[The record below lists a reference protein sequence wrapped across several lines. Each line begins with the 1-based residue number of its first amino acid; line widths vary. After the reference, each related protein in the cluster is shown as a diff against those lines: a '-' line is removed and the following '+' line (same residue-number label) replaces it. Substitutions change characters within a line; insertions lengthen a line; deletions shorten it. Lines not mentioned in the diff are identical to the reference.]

1 MTVQRQRLPN
11 RRHHEAFS
19 LYHWQQKFHVGIGR
33 DDKGNIREVWIAS
46 GKSGTQA
53 ETLARDS
60 AVILSIA
67 LQHGVGIDELRHA
80 VMRDANGSAS
90 GPIGTLLD
98 LLAQDGNSEGQAGV
112 SNEPRGPFDPLPSN
126 GEIVYAD

>member
-1 MTVQRQRLPN
+1 MTRTILPQRRP
-11 RRHHEAFS
+11 HEVFS
-19 LYHWQQKFHVGIGR
+19 FYHWSQRFHAGIGR
-33 DDKGNIREVWIAS
+33 AYPNGPIQEVWINA

-67 LQHGVGIDELRHA
+67 LQYGVPIDDLRHA

-90 GPIGTLLD
+90 GPIGALLD
-98 LLAQDGNSEGQAGV
+98 LLADEGREPEGAPVLPDKPRAGPV
-112 SNEPRGPFDPLPSN
+112 AAEYTN
-126 GEIVYAD
+126 GEAANV